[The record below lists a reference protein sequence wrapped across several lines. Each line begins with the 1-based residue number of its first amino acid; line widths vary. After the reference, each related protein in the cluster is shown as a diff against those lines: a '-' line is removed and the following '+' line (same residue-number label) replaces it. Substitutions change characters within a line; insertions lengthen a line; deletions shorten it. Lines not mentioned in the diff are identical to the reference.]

1 MLEVKVITYNK
12 AAVEALQRRFVAYDQ
27 FPSNSVQYYDNA
39 ISAAQYGIDYWI
51 NVENFIA
58 PNIQKD
64 LIVQIPQAVPLN
76 QEVIRSVVRPR
87 DVEDK
92 QKRIDAYVRKIRNEP
107 EPDDEDIIST
117 IDGMSNG

>member
-1 MLEVKVITYNK
+1 MLEIKVITYNK
-12 AAVEALQRRFVAYDQ
+12 AAVEALLRRFVAYDT

-39 ISAAQYGIDYWI
+39 IDAAQSGIDYWL
-51 NVENFIA
+51 NVENYIA

-64 LIVQIPQAVPLN
+64 LIMQIPQAVPLS
-76 QEVIRSVVRPR
+76 QETVRNIVRPR

-92 QKRIDAYVRKIRNEP
+92 QKRIDAYVRKIRSEQ
-107 EPDDEDIIST
+107 EPDDEVIIST